1 VSETVAL
8 AAGLLKSIGEKTF
21 DGVGITRA
29 PYGAGEEIAIDALS
43 EAARGLGLRLS
54 SDSAGNLYMT
64 WEGTDPQA
72 PGIVIGS
79 HVDSVPQGGNYDGL
93 AGIAAGLQCVESL
106 RKAGLRPRRTIT
118 VMGIRAEE
126 NAWFGAQHIGSRA
139 ALGTLPPAV
148 LDQAKRVDT
157 GRTLAEHMKEAGL
170 DVAQLRQGKAHLDAS
185 RLHCYLELH
194 IEQGPVLVE
203 ERFPIG
209 IVTGIRG
216 NVRYREIVCRGE
228 YGHSGTVP
236 RRLRQDAVMAVSELV
251 MACDRIWSDI
261 EAEGGDFV
269 LTVGRCFTDPKAHS
283 LTTIPGEVRFSLD
296 ARSHSS
302 ATLERFTARLAE
314 EAKRI
319 ASARRVTFDFGSQS
333 SDTPSAMDPDL
344 RSLLKKGCAEL
355 GIRAMEMASGAGHD
369 AGDFASAGVRTAMIF
384 VRNDHGSHNPKEA
397 MEIADFAHGVRL
409 LGWLVRALDR

>member
-1 VSETVAL
+1 MSEAVAL

-21 DGVGITRA
+21 DGVGVTRA
-29 PYGAGEEIAIDALS
+29 PYGVGEEVAIGVLS
-43 EAARGLGLRLS
+43 EAARGLGLRIS
-54 SDSAGNLYMT
+54 FDPAGNLYMT
-64 WEGTDPQA
+64 LEGTDPQA
-72 PGIVIGS
+72 DGIVIGS
-79 HVDSVPQGGNYDGL
+79 HVDSVPQGGNFDGL
-93 AGIAAGLQCVESL
+93 AGIAAGLQCIESL
-106 RKAGLRPRRTIT
+106 RKGGMRPRRTVT

-139 ALGTLPPAV
+139 ALGILPPAV

-170 DVAQLRQGKAHLDAS
+170 DVAPLRQGKAHLDAR

-203 ERFPIG
+203 EHFPIG

-216 NVRYREIVCRGE
+216 NVRYREIICRGE

-269 LTVGRCFTDPKAHS
+269 FTVGRCFTDAKAHS

-333 SDTPSAMDPDL
+333 GDTPSRDER
-344 RSLLKKGCAEL
+344 RSCA
-355 GIRAMEMASGAGHD
+355 RC
-369 AGDFASAGVRTAMIF
+369 
-384 VRNDHGSHNPKEA
+384 
-397 MEIADFAHGVRL
+397 
-409 LGWLVRALDR
+409 